1 VATIEDRPDLAS
13 RTAGPGGRGSVWRE
27 RTPLVVVV
35 ASATGLLA
43 VSLLILLWARTRPGF
58 DPYGWLVWGH
68 QTVAGNLDTNAAPSW
83 KPLPYLFTAPFGLFG
98 HYQLWLWMVT
108 SLAVS
113 LAGAVF
119 AGRIAYRLTLA
130 GGPGDSAE
138 RRAAWVAAAFAA
150 AAYFGLSSYWHY
162 MLSAQ
167 SDPMIVTLCLAA
179 IDMFL
184 AGRYRWAFVLGALA
198 ALGRPE
204 VWLFLGLYSIW
215 AWLRVPSMRW
225 LIVGGLVV
233 VVLLW
238 FGIPALTSRSAFVA
252 GSNAL
257 GSGRRLRSDRVFGTI
272 GRFLDLNTAVV
283 LLTALLAVV
292 IAFVRRDRVT
302 LALAAGACAWVIV
315 EIAFSLHG
323 WPGLARYMFEPAGVV
338 IALAGVA
345 VGRVLI
351 EAPRISRG
359 VGWAGVALVLV
370 IVAALVPSAVSR
382 ARDEHRD
389 IRGQRTRTAE
399 IGKLSSV
406 VASFGGPG
414 RFKSCGEPLT
424 RLEYQ
429 TVLAWTLHVN
439 VAAVGYKYSPAI
451 ASGRPIVLFT
461 PFSHG
466 GWHVQALHQRL
477 ASCRSLPR

>member
-1 VATIEDRPDLAS
+1 MLVTLAS
-13 RTAGPGGRGSVWRE
+13 A
-27 RTPLVVVV
+27 
-35 ASATGLLA
+35 AGLL
-43 VSLLILLWARTRPGF
+43 VISLLILLWARTRPGF

-68 QTVAGNLDTNAAPSW
+68 QTVAWNLDTNAAPSW
-83 KPLPYLFTAPFGLFG
+83 KPLPYLFTLPFGLFG
-98 HYQLWLWMVT
+98 HYQVWLWMVT

-119 AGRIAYRLTLA
+119 AARIAYRLTV
-130 GGPGDSAE
+130 GGAE
-138 RRAAWVAAAFAA
+138 TGGSYAAWVAAAFAA
-150 AAYFGLSSYWHY
+150 AAYFGISTYWHY

-179 IDMFL
+179 IDCHL
-184 AGRYRWAFVLGALA
+184 CGRFRSAFTLGALA

-204 VWLFLGLYSIW
+204 VWPFLGLYTIW
-215 AWLRVPSMRW
+215 AWLRMPSMRR
-225 LIVGGLVV
+225 LIVVELVL

-238 FGIPALTSRSAFVA
+238 FGIPALTSRTPFVA
-252 GSNAL
+252 ASNAL

-283 LLTALLAVV
+283 LLTALAAVALAV
-292 IAFVRRDRVT
+292 IRRDRVT
-302 LALAAGACAWVIV
+302 LGLAAGVCAWVIV
-315 EIAFSLHG
+315 EIAFALHG
-323 WPGLARYMFEPAGVV
+323 WPGLGRYMYEPAGVV
-338 IALAGVA
+338 VALAGAA

-359 VGWAGVALVLV
+359 VGWAGVALVVV
-370 IVAALVPSAVSR
+370 IVAALVPPALSR
-382 ARDEHRD
+382 ARSEHRD
-389 IRGQRTRTAE
+389 IRGQRVRTAE
-399 IGKLSSV
+399 IGKLSTV
-406 VASFGGPG
+406 VASLGGPA
-414 RFKSCGEPLT
+414 RLKRCGEPLT

-439 VAAVGYKYSPAI
+439 VATVGYKYSPAI

-461 PFSHG
+461 PFSNG

-477 ASCRSLPR
+477 PACQSLPG

>member
-1 VATIEDRPDLAS
+1 MATTEQRPTAVAST
-13 RTAGPGGRGSVWRE
+13 GRGSFLRG
-27 RTPLVVVV
+27 RTPAVSVV
-35 ASATGLLA
+35 AGAAGLLI

-58 DPYGWLVWGH
+58 DPYGWLVWGR

-119 AGRIAYRLTLA
+119 AGRIAYRLTLDGVEERHWA
-130 GGPGDSAE
+130 G
-138 RRAAWVAAAFAA
+138 WVAAAFAA

-167 SDPMIVTLCLAA
+167 SDPMIVTACLAA
-179 IDMFL
+179 IDCHL
-184 AGRYRWAFVLGALA
+184 CGRYRWAFTLGSLA

-204 VWLFLGLYSIW
+204 VWPFLGLYTIW
-215 AWLRVPSMRW
+215 AWLRVPSMRR
-225 LIVGGLVV
+225 LIVVELVL

-238 FGIPALTSRSAFVA
+238 FGIPALTSRTPFVA
-252 GSNAL
+252 ASNAL

-272 GRFLDLNTAVV
+272 GRFLDLNTAVL
-283 LLTALLAVV
+283 LLTALLSVVLAV
-292 IAFVRRDRVT
+292 VRRDRVT
-302 LALAAGACAWVIV
+302 LALAGGVCAWVIV
-315 EIAFSLHG
+315 EIAFALHG
-323 WPGLARYMFEPAGVV
+323 WPGLGRYMYEPAGVV
-338 IALAGVA
+338 VALAGVA

-351 EAPRISRG
+351 EAPRISRAA
-359 VGWAGVALVLV
+359 GWAGVALVVV
-370 IVAALVPSAVSR
+370 IAAALVPPAVSR
-382 ARDEHRD
+382 ARSEHRD
-389 IRGQRTRTAE
+389 IRGQRTRTSE
-399 IGKLSSV
+399 IGKLTGV
-406 VASFGGPG
+406 IASLGGPG
-414 RFKSCGEPLT
+414 RFKPCGEPLT

-429 TVLAWTLHVN
+429 TILAWTLHVN
-439 VAAVGYKYSPAI
+439 VSAVGYKYTPAI
-451 ASGRPIVLFT
+451 ASGRPVVLFT
-461 PFSHG
+461 PLSTG